1 MSRANTEILCVET
14 NEVFES
20 LTSAAKSFNVTP
32 IAIRNAIVKK
42 GKCKGNHFL
51 YNATPT
57 ANARNINLLLNS
69 NDAVKIELMES
80 IKKYQREIEIL
91 KDNIFIE
98 LFRCWYNKEVTID
111 ECAEISGYSKAYL
124 YQIFRAMKIERGLD

>member
-1 MSRANTEILCVET
+1 MSRANIEILCVET

-20 LTSAAKSFNVTP
+20 LTSAAKAFKVTP
-32 IAIRNAIVKK
+32 MAIRNAIVKR

-57 ANARNINLLLNS
+57 ANARNINLLLN
-69 NDAVKIELMES
+69 NTNEVKIELTES
-80 IKKYQREIEIL
+80 IKNYQREIEIL
-91 KDNIFIE
+91 KDNIFVE
-98 LFRCWYNKEVTID
+98 LFRSWYNKEVTID

-124 YQIFRAMKIERGLD
+124 YQIFRTMKIERGLD